1 MINNNL
7 IKEKEMKKY
16 LILIFSLMMILVS
29 SCGNRSTKNN
39 TTEPVDSVLSVE
51 DSVDVVTD
59 STVVVE

>member
-1 MINNNL
+1 
-7 IKEKEMKKY
+7 MKKY

-39 TTEPVDSVLSVE
+39 TTEPVDAVLSVE
-51 DSVDVVTD
+51 DSVNVVSD

>member
-1 MINNNL
+1 
-7 IKEKEMKKY
+7 MKKY

>member
-1 MINNNL
+1 
-7 IKEKEMKKY
+7 MKKY

-39 TTEPVDSVLSVE
+39 TTEPDAVLSVE
-51 DSVDVVTD
+51 DSVDVVSD